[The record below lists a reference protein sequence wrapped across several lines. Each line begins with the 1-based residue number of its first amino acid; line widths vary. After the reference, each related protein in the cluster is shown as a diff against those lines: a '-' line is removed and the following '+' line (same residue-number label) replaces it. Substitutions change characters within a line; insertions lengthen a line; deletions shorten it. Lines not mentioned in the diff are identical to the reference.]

1 MSVTRYLEN
10 KSFHGSAAGALGA
23 VGGTNLAPARQD
35 DGAPVRCWHQKR
47 PPPPALLERTLGT
60 CTPQSRQ
67 QNPTPPS
74 GRKRRVSVY
83 PRAPRCTLVMHGSL
97 HYRIADPPA
106 TQDTN
111 KERRVSLQGE
121 SCRFNLRAVREQ
133 GSDRISAALAYAASA
148 REERGCRSTRSFSW
162 CFNALCKHIYI
173 NVFLG
178 WINTVFLFKFNPG
191 P

>member
-1 MSVTRYLEN
+1 M
-10 KSFHGSAAGALGA
+10 H
-23 VGGTNLAPARQD
+23 P
-35 DGAPVRCWHQKR
+35 C
-47 PPPPALLERTLGT
+47 
-60 CTPQSRQ
+60 
-67 QNPTPPS
+67 
-74 GRKRRVSVY
+74 
-83 PRAPRCTLVMHGSL
+83 HGSL

-178 WINTVFLFKFNPG
+178 WINTVFLFKFNLG

>member
-1 MSVTRYLEN
+1 M
-10 KSFHGSAAGALGA
+10 GALRERWA
-23 VGGTNLAPARQD
+23 LWVEPTSPLPDRTREPRSTAGTRN
-35 DGAPVRCWHQKR
+35 
-47 PPPPALLERTLGT
+47 PPPAPAHPRAFGTDPGT
-60 CTPQSRQ
+60 CTPHSRQ

-83 PRAPRCTLVMHGSL
+83 PEGPTVHPCHGSL

-133 GSDRISAALAYAASA
+133 GSDRISAALAYAACA
-148 REERGCRSTRSFSW
+148 
-162 CFNALCKHIYI
+162 
-173 NVFLG
+173 
-178 WINTVFLFKFNPG
+178 
-191 P
+191 